1 MTVVMLYLN
10 QKQRQNSF
18 YEYTSFNL
26 IEWSR
31 AAMFYE
37 AVVLQTLENSLE
49 IILSEFIWANLQVAS
64 TLDNFENILKSFQSK
79 RWGKKFN

>member
-31 AAMFYE
+31 AAMFSE
-37 AVVLQTLENSLE
+37 AVVLWTLENSLE
-49 IILSEFIWANLQVAS
+49 IVLSEFIWANLQVAS
-64 TLDNFENILKSFQSK
+64 TLDNFEKILKIFQSK
-79 RWGKKFN
+79 RCRKEV

>member
-31 AAMFYE
+31 AAMFSE
-37 AVVLQTLENSLE
+37 AVVLWTLENSLE
-49 IILSEFIWANLQVAS
+49 IVLSEFIWANLQVAS
-64 TLDNFENILKSFQSK
+64 TLDNLEKILKIFQSK
-79 RWGKKFN
+79 RCRKKV

>member
-31 AAMFYE
+31 AAMFSE
-37 AVVLQTLENSLE
+37 AVVLWTLENSLE
-49 IILSEFIWANLQVAS
+49 IVLSEFIWANLQVVS
-64 TLDNFENILKSFQSK
+64 TLDNFEKILKIFQSK
-79 RWGKKFN
+79 RCRKKV

>member
-31 AAMFYE
+31 AAMFSE
-37 AVVLQTLENSLE
+37 AVVLWTLENSLE
-49 IILSEFIWANLQVAS
+49 IVLSEFIWANLQVAS
-64 TLDNFENILKSFQSK
+64 TLDNFEKILKIFQSK
-79 RWGKKFN
+79 RCRKKV

>member
-31 AAMFYE
+31 AAMFSK
-37 AVVLQTLENSLE
+37 AVVLWTLENSLE
-49 IILSEFIWANLQVAS
+49 IVLSEFIWANLQVAS
-64 TLDNFENILKSFQSK
+64 TLDNFEKILKIFQSK
-79 RWGKKFN
+79 RCRKKV

>member
-31 AAMFYE
+31 AAMFSE
-37 AVVLQTLENSLE
+37 AVVLWTLENSLE
-49 IILSEFIWANLQVAS
+49 IVLSEFIWANLQVAS
-64 TLDNFENILKSFQSK
+64 TLDNFEKILKIFQSK
-79 RWGKKFN
+79 RCRKKI

>member
-26 IEWSR
+26 TEWSR
-31 AAMFYE
+31 AAMFSE
-37 AVVLQTLENSLE
+37 AVVLWTLENSLE
-49 IILSEFIWANLQVAS
+49 IVLSEFIWANLQVAS
-64 TLDNFENILKSFQSK
+64 TLDNFEKILKIFQSK
-79 RWGKKFN
+79 RCRKKV